1 MRYPIHAEDRGAQ
14 CAAPFDL
21 VQATYEFSGKEYL
34 EDAAHFF
41 SIDIPAVLIELSRS
55 NIAIED
61 DDIDLRDRISNKRF
75 TVVVSGPGFEE
86 SNTLDR
92 YGISLVD
99 AATGKVST
107 PPQIP
112 GLTAP
117 KEPEAPKPL
126 TATPAPMPQ

>member
-1 MRYPIHAEDRGAQ
+1 MMRYPIHAEDRGAQ

-75 TVVVSGPGFEE
+75 TVVVSGPGFEDTDNAYASLEDANRVASYLRAE
-86 SNTLDR
+86 SQ
-92 YGISLVD
+92 D
-99 AATGKVST
+99 AVQLLST
-107 PPQIP
+107 PR
-112 GLTAP
+112 
-117 KEPEAPKPL
+117 PEDGYVLFLCQNA
-126 TATPAPMPQ
+126 